1 MVIGMKTIEVSL
13 GDRSYPIIVGTGLVD
28 SLGDH
33 LPEGKIAVISTPI
46 IMNLYGDKL
55 ESIGRK
61 YDLVSVPD
69 GEDAKT
75 WEIVESVLGQL
86 LAYCLDRKSTIVAL
100 GGGTVGDLAGFV
112 ASIYMR
118 GINVVQIPTTLLAM
132 VDSSIGGK
140 TAVNHPKGK
149 NLVGSFHQPAKVIID
164 PIFLESLPI
173 REIRSG
179 LAEIAKYGVIS
190 DDAILDILEKTP
202 VEELKGDVMAEL
214 IAKCAAIKAVYVQQD
229 EHDVKGIRAAL
240 NYGHTAGHAVENLS
254 KHRYNHGEGVA
265 IGMNVAGLIGVVRE
279 LFKPEMLKRQIGL
292 LHKIGLPTKV
302 PDLDTASMV
311 EVMHMDK
318 KAEDGKIR
326 FVLPTGLGSKPVL
339 RYIDDKTIESVLRE
353 LK

>member
-1 MVIGMKTIEVSL
+1 MKTIEVSL
-13 GDRSYPIIVGTGLVD
+13 GARSYPIIVGTGLIN
-28 SLGDH
+28 SLDEH
-33 LPEGKIAVISTPI
+33 LPAGKIAVISTPI
-46 IMNLYGDKL
+46 ILELYGDKL
-55 ESIGRK
+55 DSIGRE
-61 YDLVSVPD
+61 YEVIEVPD
-69 GEDAKT
+69 GENAKT
-75 WEIVESVLGQL
+75 WETVESVLGQL
-86 LAYCLDRKSTIVAL
+86 LAYGLDRKSTIVAL

-149 NLVGSFHQPAKVIID
+149 NLVGSFWQPAKVIID
-164 PIFLESLPI
+164 PVFLESLPI

-179 LAEIAKYGVIS
+179 LAEVTKYGVIY
-190 DDAILDILEKTP
+190 DYAILDILEEIL
-202 VEELKGDVMAEL
+202 VEELKGSIMVEL

-229 EHDVKGIRAAL
+229 ERDMKGIRAAL

-254 KHRYNHGEGVA
+254 KHRYNHGESVA
-265 IGMNVAGLIGVVRE
+265 IGMNVAGLLGVVME
-279 LFKPEMLKRQIGL
+279 LFKPEMLKRQIGI

-302 PDLDTASMV
+302 PDLDNALMV

-318 KAEDGKIR
+318 KAEDGNIR
-326 FVLPTGLGSKPVL
+326 FVLPTGLGSEPVL
-339 RYIDDKTIESVLRE
+339 MYIDDKIIESVLRE

>member
-1 MVIGMKTIEVSL
+1 MKTIEVSL
-13 GDRSYPIIVGTGLVD
+13 GARSYPIIVGTGLVD
-28 SLGDH
+28 SLGEH
-33 LPEGKIAVISTPI
+33 LPEGKIVVISTPI
-46 IMNLYGDKL
+46 IMELYGVKL
-55 ESIGRK
+55 NSIDRE

-75 WEIVESVLGQL
+75 WVTVESVLGQL
-86 LAYCLDRKSTIVAL
+86 LEYGLDRKSTIVAL

-149 NLVGSFHQPAKVIID
+149 NLVGSFWQPAKVIID
-164 PIFLESLPI
+164 PVFLDSLPI
-173 REIRSG
+173 REVKSG
-179 LAEIAKYGVIS
+179 LAEVAKYGVIS

-202 VEELKGDVMAEL
+202 VEELKGEVMAEL
-214 IAKCAAIKAVYVQQD
+214 ITKCAAIKAVYVQQD
-229 EHDVKGIRAAL
+229 ERDNKGIRAAL

-265 IGMNVAGLIGVVRE
+265 IGMNVAGLLGVDLE
-279 LFKPEMLKRQIGL
+279 LFRPEMLKRQIEL

-302 PDLDTASMV
+302 PDLAIDKLM

-318 KAEDGKIR
+318 KAEDGRIR
-326 FVLPTGLGSKPVL
+326 FVLPTGMGCKPVL
-339 RYIDDKTIESVLRE
+339 KYISEEIIASALRE